1 MNLTQQETF
10 LAVFGSVALLSAMA
24 TGIGQ
29 WALHRTHDP
38 ARLARLGVLN
48 SRIRASWSVLA
59 VFTIAFALG
68 PIALLVVFALASFFA
83 LREFVSLTP
92 IKSSDHWA
100 LVVAFYLVIPAQYIL
115 LGFGRASVFATFIPV
130 YVFLLL
136 PVVVA
141 IRQDNERF
149 LERIAKVQ
157 WGLMISVYCISHAPA
172 IATLPIRGY
181 EGRGPLLLLFFLLVL
196 FLTDVLQIVFSAAL
210 GGRALRSNPNK
221 TVNGV
226 LAGSACG
233 ALVGT
238 RPVVD
243 HSVHLVAGARH
254 VAGHR
259 RHRLPRLRGTGRG
272 QAEPRRAPVGHR
284 VRIDARRT
292 RTSRRPHL
300 RGAALLAD
308 HALFLGHP
316 RRCLTGVKRDRLA
329 GGRHPRVSCGFAPRI
344 RGAN

>member
-10 LAVFGSVALLSAMA
+10 LAVFGAVALLAA
-24 TGIGQ
+24 VGTGVGQ
-29 WALHRTHDP
+29 WAVHRTSDP

-48 SRIRASWSVLA
+48 SRVRASWSVLA

-68 PIALLVVFALASFFA
+68 PVALLVVFALASFFA

-100 LVVAFYLVIPAQYIL
+100 LVLAFYLVIPAQYVL

-196 FLTDVLQIVFSAAL
+196 FMTDVLQIVFSAVL
-210 GGRALRSNPNK
+210 GGRALKSNPNK
-221 TVNGV
+221 TVYGV
-226 LAGSACG
+226 LGGSACG
-233 ALVGT
+233 ALLGTGLWWMTPFTWWQALIMSLVIVGT
-238 RPVVD
+238 GYLGSVVLAAVKQ
-243 HSVHLVAGARH
+243 SLGARQWDSEFELTRG
-254 VAGHR
+254 VLE
-259 RHRLPRLRGTGRG
+259 RLDALTFAAPLFWQITRYFWVI
-272 QAEPRRAPVGHR
+272 RADV
-284 VRIDARRT
+284 
-292 RTSRRPHL
+292 
-300 RGAALLAD
+300 
-308 HALFLGHP
+308 
-316 RRCLTGVKRDRLA
+316 
-329 GGRHPRVSCGFAPRI
+329 
-344 RGAN
+344 

>member
-10 LAVFGSVALLSAMA
+10 LAVFASLALLSAVA
-24 TGIGQ
+24 TGVGE
-29 WALHRTHDP
+29 WAVHRTQDP
-38 ARLARLGVLN
+38 SRLARLGVLN
-48 SRIRASWSVLA
+48 SRVRASWSVLA

-68 PIALLVVFALASFFA
+68 PVALLVVFALASFFA

-100 LVVAFYLVIPAQYIL
+100 LVLAFYLVIPAQYVL

-149 LERIAKVQ
+149 LERVAKVQ

-196 FLTDVLQIVFSAAL
+196 FLTDVLQILFSAAL

-221 TVNGV
+221 TVHGV
-226 LAGSACG
+226 LTGSACG

-238 RPVVD
+238 ALWWITPFAWWQALVMSLVIVGTGYLGSVVLAAVKQ
-243 HSVHLVAGARH
+243 SLGARQWDTEFELTRG
-254 VAGHR
+254 VLE
-259 RHRLPRLRGTGRG
+259 RLDALTFAAPLFWQITRYFWVI
-272 QAEPRRAPVGHR
+272 RADV
-284 VRIDARRT
+284 
-292 RTSRRPHL
+292 
-300 RGAALLAD
+300 
-308 HALFLGHP
+308 
-316 RRCLTGVKRDRLA
+316 
-329 GGRHPRVSCGFAPRI
+329 
-344 RGAN
+344 

>member
-1 MNLTQQETF
+1 M
-10 LAVFGSVALLSAMA
+10 
-24 TGIGQ
+24 
-29 WALHRTHDP
+29 
-38 ARLARLGVLN
+38 RLARLGVLN
-48 SRIRASWSVLA
+48 SRIRGSWSVLA

-68 PIALLVVFALASFFA
+68 PVALLVVFALASFFA

-115 LGFGRASVFATFIPV
+115 LGFGRASVFSTFIPV

-141 IRQDNERF
+141 IRQDTERF
-149 LERIAKVQ
+149 LERVAKVQ

-172 IATLPIRGY
+172 IATLPIKGN

-210 GGRALRSNPNK
+210 NGPALKSNPNK

-226 LAGSACG
+226 LAGSAGG

-238 RPVVD
+238 LLWWMTPFTWWQALAM
-243 HSVHLVAGARH
+243 SLVI
-254 VAGHR
+254 V
-259 RHRLPRLRGTGRG
+259 GTGYLGTVVLAVG
-272 QAEPRRAPVGHR
+272 QAEPGRAPMGHR
-284 VRIDARRT
+284 GRADARRA
-292 RTSRRPHL
+292 RAARRDDL

-308 HALFLGHP
+308 HPVHLGHP
-316 RRCLTGVKRDRLA
+316 RRCLTGVNCSGLA
-329 GGRHPRVSCGFAPRI
+329 ARGIPRVSCGFAPRFG
-344 RGAN
+344 GAC

>member
-1 MNLTQQETF
+1 MTLTLNETF
-10 LAVFGSVALLSAMA
+10 LAVFCSLAILSAVA
-24 TGIGQ
+24 TGLGQ
-29 WALHRTHDP
+29 WAAHHTIE
-38 ARLARLGVLN
+38 AGRLARLGVLN
-48 SRIRASWSVLA
+48 SRIRGSWSVLA

-68 PIALLVVFALASFFA
+68 PAALLLVFALASFFA

-100 LVVAFYLVIPAQYIL
+100 LVLAFYLVIPAQYLL

-149 LERIAKVQ
+149 LERVAKVQ

-172 IATLPIRGY
+172 IATLPIKGY

-196 FLTDVLQIVFSAAL
+196 FLTDLLQIVFSALL
-210 GGRALRSNPNK
+210 GSRALKSNPNK

-233 ALVGT
+233 ALIGTLLWWMTPFSLWEASIMSLVIVGT
-238 RPVVD
+238 GYLGSVVLA
-243 HSVHLVAGARH
+243 SVKQSLGARRWDTGFELTRG
-254 VAGHR
+254 VLE
-259 RHRLPRLRGTGRG
+259 RLDALTFAAPLFWQITRYFWVIR
-272 QAEPRRAPVGHR
+272 AEV
-284 VRIDARRT
+284 
-292 RTSRRPHL
+292 
-300 RGAALLAD
+300 
-308 HALFLGHP
+308 
-316 RRCLTGVKRDRLA
+316 
-329 GGRHPRVSCGFAPRI
+329 
-344 RGAN
+344 